1 MAEPLSLVLRIKTT
15 EMVSPLTYSEHVER
29 EEMSFSSLK
38 DLGVV
43 NYDRIT

>member
-29 EEMSFSSLK
+29 GEMSFSFLK
-38 DLGVV
+38 GLRVV
-43 NYDRIT
+43 NYDSIT